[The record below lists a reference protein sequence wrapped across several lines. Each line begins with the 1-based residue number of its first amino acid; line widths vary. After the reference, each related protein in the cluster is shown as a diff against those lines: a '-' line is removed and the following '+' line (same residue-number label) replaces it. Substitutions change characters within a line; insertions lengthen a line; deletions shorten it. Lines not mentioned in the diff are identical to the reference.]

1 MVTVCIEAAEQADME
16 AKEVVRL
23 DVLAD
28 RLLEDW
34 SLF

>member
-1 MVTVCIEAAEQADME
+1 MVTVCIGAAEQADVE

-23 DVLAD
+23 DVLVA